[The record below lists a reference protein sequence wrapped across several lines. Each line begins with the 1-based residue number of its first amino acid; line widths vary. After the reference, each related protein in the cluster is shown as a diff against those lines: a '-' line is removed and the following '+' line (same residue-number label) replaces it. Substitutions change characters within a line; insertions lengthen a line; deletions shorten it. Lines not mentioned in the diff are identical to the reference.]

1 MSRISAAVFWL
12 LLTPLFPT
20 SRVFSAEPKWIHVP
34 SSDFEIF
41 SSAGESDTRRVLL
54 YFERVRTF
62 FDASASPTSRQ
73 RTEPVRVI
81 VFGSR
86 KEYDQYRFNEFADA
100 YYTQVAGRD
109 YIVLSSASDNVFPT
123 AVHEYVHRVVQH
135 LGLNLPP
142 WLNEGMAELYSTLK
156 PQGDKVIV
164 GNIIPGRVYEMQQE
178 KWVPL
183 SVILA
188 ADSHSPYYNE
198 KNKAGSLYNESWA
211 LTHMLALSPEYGDH
225 FRELFLR
232 IAQGT
237 PSQTA
242 IESVYNKPLAAVE
255 KDVQSYLR
263 RDTFSG
269 RVFSVKL
276 GNGEK
281 ATVEPAQPFDI
292 KLALLDLYNQPG
304 KEAESRRGLTDLAHD
319 FPKRPEP
326 RAGLGYLDW
335 RAGRQDDAVQEFAAA
350 FELGGRNPQM
360 LWDYGRMVA
369 NSNHD
374 AAERALS
381 SLLEDQP
388 SRVDVR
394 LALAQ
399 VLLQSHK
406 PGAVLSTLGAVK
418 SVTPADAPRFFQLS
432 AFAKLELG
440 NPDVARADAVQWQSN
455 AKDPDD
461 RERATSF
468 IQSIDGRRRM
478 TPSPPVAADF
488 SQAVTSDIPNGEPP
502 TLKRSDAGSGTIP
515 AERVLSP
522 LPSVKGSFEEM
533 DCSGAVPKIILQTAG
548 ARVALLLDA
557 PDKVIISGSGAATVD
572 LHCGRQNPVP
582 AVTIRYDPAAAS
594 QQGVTGGV
602 RTIQFGSENP
612 AR

>member
-12 LLTPLFPT
+12 LLTIPA
-20 SRVFSAEPKWIHVP
+20 FSADPRWIHIP

-62 FDASASPTSRQ
+62 FDASASPASKQ

-123 AVHEYVHRVVQH
+123 AVHEYVHQVVQH
-135 LGLNLPP
+135 LGLNFPP

-156 PQGDKVIV
+156 PQGDKVVV
-164 GNIIPGRVYEMQQE
+164 GNIIPGRVYEMQQQ

-183 SVILA
+183 SVILT

-198 KNKAGSLYNESWA
+198 KNKAGSLYNEGWA

-225 FRELFLR
+225 FRELLVQ
-232 IAQGT
+232 IAKGT

-242 IESVYNKPLAAVE
+242 IESIYNKPLAAVE
-255 KDVQSYLR
+255 KDVRSYIR

-281 ATVEPAQPFDI
+281 AAIEPAQQFDI
-292 KLALLDLYNQPG
+292 KLALLDLYNRPG

-326 RAGLGYLDW
+326 HSGLGYLAW
-335 RAGRQDDAVQEFAAA
+335 REGRQDDAMQEFGAA
-350 FELGGRNPQM
+350 FDLGGRNPQM

-369 NSNHD
+369 NANHD

-381 SLLEDQP
+381 ALLEDQP
-388 SRVDVR
+388 GRVDVR
-394 LALAQ
+394 LVLAQ
-399 VLLQSHK
+399 VQLQNHK

-418 SVTPADAPRFFQLS
+418 SVTPDDAPRFFQLS

-440 NPDVARADAVQWQSN
+440 NADIARTDAVQWQSN

-468 IQSIDGRRRM
+468 IQSIDGRRQM
-478 TPSPPVAADF
+478 TAPPPIAANF
-488 SQAVTSDIPNGEPP
+488 SQAMAPKIPDGERP
-502 TLKRSDAGSGTIP
+502 TLKRFDAGSGAIP
-515 AERVLSP
+515 AERVVSQ
-522 LPSVKGSFEEM
+522 LPSLKGSFEEM
-533 DCSGAVPKIILQTAG
+533 DCSGALP
-548 ARVALLLDA
+548 
-557 PDKVIISGSGAATVD
+557 
-572 LHCGRQNPVP
+572 
-582 AVTIRYDPAAAS
+582 
-594 QQGVTGGV
+594 
-602 RTIQFGSENP
+602 NP
-612 AR
+612 A